1 MSFYVSEGEPDTLK
15 RKQGFVL
22 CLRGHMCLCMFVC
35 ECVGAPQVVQHVE
48 KSSADEESK
57 WVLFFC
63 VDRRTLCI
71 LVLSQQGQ
79 IIVHTLL

>member
-1 MSFYVSEGEPDTLK
+1 MSFYISEGEIDTLK
-15 RKQGFVL
+15 HKQAFVL
-22 CLRGHMCLCMFVC
+22 CLRGRMCVC
-35 ECVGAPQVVQHVE
+35 VCVGAPQVVRLDE

-57 WVLFFC
+57 WVLFC

-79 IIVHTLL
+79 IDIHTLL